1 MQSNWRTPLIVILA
15 GALIVNFSMG
25 IRHGMGLF
33 LTPMTSDLHMSRE
46 AIFAPIFLSP
56 CRKSVLMSRPWRLA

>member
-1 MQSNWRTPLIVILA
+1 MDKNWRTPVVVLLA

-33 LTPMTSDLHMSRE
+33 QVPMTGDLGFTRE
-46 AIFAPIFLSP
+46 SYGFAIAMQNIMWA
-56 CRKSVLMSRPWRLA
+56 RAR